1 MAEREPDLP
10 ISRKRDRHQQAQVV
24 VRMPIELRDQAEA
37 FAKQND
43 RTLAQEVRR
52 ALRMYLEQFD
62 AVRQRDSVGR
72 LARERGFS
80 EHNQGQWLP

>member
-1 MAEREPDLP
+1 M
-10 ISRKRDRHQQAQVV
+10 SRDRHQQAQVV

-62 AVRQRDSVGR
+62 DVRQRTPAGR
-72 LARERGFS
+72 LARERGFA
-80 EHNQGQWLP
+80 EHNQGPS